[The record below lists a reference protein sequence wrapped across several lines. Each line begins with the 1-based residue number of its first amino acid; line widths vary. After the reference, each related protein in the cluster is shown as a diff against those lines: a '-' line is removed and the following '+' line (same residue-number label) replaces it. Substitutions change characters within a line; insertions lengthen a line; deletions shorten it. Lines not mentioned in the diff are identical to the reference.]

1 MIDRYAYLE
10 GMNLQAD
17 IQTFEEIKNIMSK
30 YIDEKNDSFLKLRIT
45 RDLENYLD
53 DLYYQGIADEKIVP
67 VIDELINEMNPN
79 KIEIY
84 FKKEDYN
91 DWIW

>member
-91 DWIW
+91 D

>member
-84 FKKEDYN
+84 FKKEDY
-91 DWIW
+91 DD